1 MPALRARLASADPA
15 LGHARLGLGDPLA
28 VFGSFVAGP
37 AALAKFSAGAP
48 VNSDDHP
55 VVSYAAPRI
64 TYAPDSLPRDRLL
77 ALLDELSISAPQ
89 LVRTPAPDGVE
100 GRLGAYWM
108 ARDAFLRAGRDVR
121 PTTDVRQMLAQVQ
134 QPLLDVLRTSPD
146 FAPAYDPLLRMAGA
160 LAGSDRE
167 AARRLLAEL
176 DRMQPARP
184 EARLLL
190 QKLADTPR

>member
-1 MPALRARLASADPA
+1 
-15 LGHARLGLGDPLA
+15 
-28 VFGSFVAGP
+28 
-37 AALAKFSAGAP
+37 
-48 VNSDDHP
+48 
-55 VVSYAAPRI
+55 
-64 TYAPDSLPRDRLL
+64 
-77 ALLDELSISAPQ
+77 
-89 LVRTPAPDGVE
+89 
-100 GRLGAYWM
+100 
-108 ARDAFLRAGRDVR
+108 
-121 PTTDVRQMLAQVQ
+121 
-134 QPLLDVLRTSPD
+134 LLDVLRTSPD